1 MNKTWSVLKYEFYKT
16 VSRKSFILTLILVPL
31 VPALVLWV
39 LNSLSESQSQALS
52 QVFVGSQ
59 QTLPFGVVD
68 QSGLIKFTPD
78 WVSEGGITL
87 VPDEATA
94 RKQISEEKLQGYYLI
109 SPDYLETGQVTIYT
123 EEINPLSSVQ
133 GTETFERL
141 VQFNLLGG
149 NMDLYLKYT
158 QSPSYEM
165 VEINPQTA
173 DTRDTNNPLTFFVP
187 YGVTLLFY
195 ILIMTSSSLLLT
207 AISKEK
213 ENRVMELLLSSLK
226 PTELYTGKLIGL
238 GLAGLLQMAVWL
250 GVGLLLCA
258 IAGAFFRF
266 LLIYKYPPRFTF
278 RDFVLYLGFTFYGSL
293 MSGWGAMSPNL
304 REGNQ
309 STFVLMLPLLFT
321 LISINTLIS
330 EPHGSLS
337 TILSLLPP
345 TAPVAMMTRLA
356 IGGVPLWQLGLS
368 IGLLIISDLYL
379 IQAVARFLNLNIYL
393 QEAHFQLIL
402 SLRCSLDAKQQANLT
417 NLSEPLQ

>member
-1 MNKTWSVLKYEFYKT
+1 MNKTWFVLKYEFYKT

-52 QVFVGSQ
+52 QAFGGSQ
-59 QTLPFGVVD
+59 QVLPFGVVD
-68 QSGLIKFTPD
+68 QSGLIKLTPD
-78 WVSEGGITL
+78 WVSEGGLTL

-94 RKQISEEKLQGYYLI
+94 RQQISEGKLQGYYLI

-123 EEINPLSSVQ
+123 EEINPLSGVQ
-133 GTETFERL
+133 GTDTFERL
-141 VQFNLLGG
+141 VQYNLLGG

-158 QSPSYEM
+158 QSPSFEM

-173 DTRDTNNPLTFFVP
+173 DTRDADNPLTFFVP

-213 ENRVMELLLSSLK
+213 ENRVMELLLSSVK

-238 GLAGLLQMAVWL
+238 GLAGLLQMAVWF
-250 GVGLLLCA
+250 GAGLLLLRHSGRT
-258 IAGAFFRF
+258 IPIPSNLQIPTSIYLYGILFF
-266 LLIYKYPPRFTF
+266 I
-278 RDFVLYLGFTFYGSL
+278 LGFAFYGSL

-309 STFVLMLPLLFT
+309 STFILMLPLLFT
-321 LISINTLIS
+321 LISISTLIS

-337 TILSLLPP
+337 TVLSLLPP

-356 IGGVPLWQLGLS
+356 IGGVPIWQLGLS
-368 IGLLIISDLYL
+368 IGLLVISDLYL
-379 IQAVARFLNLNIYL
+379 IQAVAKIFKSQYL
-393 QEAHFQLIL
+393 L
-402 SLRCSLDAKQQANLT
+402 SGSSASINTFFKVLT
-417 NLSEPLQ
+417 QR

>member
-68 QSGLIKFTPD
+68 QSGLIKFIPD

-94 RKQISEEKLQGYYLI
+94 RQQISEEKLQGYYLI

-213 ENRVMELLLSSLK
+213 ENHVMELLLSSLK

-250 GVGLLLCA
+250 GVGLLLLRHSGRVLPIPSNLQIPA
-258 IAGAFFRF
+258 SIYLFGILFF
-266 LLIYKYPPRFTF
+266 I
-278 RDFVLYLGFTFYGSL
+278 LGFTFYGSL

-321 LISINTLIS
+321 LISISTLIS

-356 IGGVPLWQLGLS
+356 IGGVPIWQLGLS

-379 IQAVARFLNLNIYL
+379 IQAVARVFKSQYL
-393 QEAHFQLIL
+393 
-402 SLRCSLDAKQQANLT
+402 LT
-417 NLSEPLQ
+417 GSSFSINTFFKVLFGRKAAS

>member
-94 RKQISEEKLQGYYLI
+94 RQQISEEKLQGYYLI

-123 EEINPLSSVQ
+123 EEINPLGSVQ

-141 VQFNLLGG
+141 MQFNLLGG

-250 GVGLLLCA
+250 GVGLLLLRHSGRVLPIPSNLQIPA
-258 IAGAFFRF
+258 SIYLFGILFF
-266 LLIYKYPPRFTF
+266 I
-278 RDFVLYLGFTFYGSL
+278 LGFTFYGSL

-321 LISINTLIS
+321 LISISTLIS

-356 IGGVPLWQLGLS
+356 IGGVPIWQLGLS

-379 IQAVARFLNLNIYL
+379 IQAVARVFKSQYL
-393 QEAHFQLIL
+393 
-402 SLRCSLDAKQQANLT
+402 LT
-417 NLSEPLQ
+417 GSSFSINTFFKVLFGRKAAS